1 MEKIKILAKGRRHFF
16 LIEKHDLL
24 AMFTVK
30 HRLPYKSELKGDNK
44 GWLHKC
50 FQTTGTIYSN
60 KKGSQD
66 SQLSNMR

>member
-30 HRLPYKSELKGDNK
+30 HSLPYKSELKGDNK
-44 GWLHKC
+44 G
-50 FQTTGTIYSN
+50 
-60 KKGSQD
+60 
-66 SQLSNMR
+66 